1 MATSNKKNNSLAQS
15 QAAPKKQ
22 QYIDPK
28 NHTVKTSRIL
38 TYEAVKEYCKND
50 PKTAKRIGGSILI
63 GGGVGITVGGIV
75 LVASSF

>member
-28 NHTVKTSRIL
+28 NQVIDRSF
-38 TYEAVKEYCKND
+38 EAVKEYCKND
-50 PKTAKRIGGSILI
+50 PKTAKRIGGSIFI

>member
-1 MATSNKKNNSLAQS
+1 MSATSKKNNSSTQV

-22 QYIDPK
+22 SIDPR
-28 NHTVKTSRIL
+28 NQVIDRRF
-38 TYEAVKEYCKND
+38 EAVKEYCKSD
-50 PKTAKRIGGSILI
+50 PKTAKRMGGSILI

>member
-1 MATSNKKNNSLAQS
+1 MSTSSKKNNSSTQS

-22 QYIDPK
+22 CIDPR
-28 NHTVKTSRIL
+28 NQVIDRSFD
-38 TYEAVKEYCKND
+38 AVKEYCKSD

>member
-22 QYIDPK
+22 QYSDPK
-28 NHTVKTSRIL
+28 NQVIDRSF
-38 TYEAVKEYCKND
+38 EAVKEYCKND

>member
-1 MATSNKKNNSLAQS
+1 MSTTIKKNNSHSSTQS

-22 QYIDPK
+22 QYIDPR
-28 NHTVKTSRIL
+28 NQVIERSF
-38 TYEAVKEYCKND
+38 EAVEEYCKSD
-50 PKTAKRIGGSILI
+50 PKTAKKIGGSILI

>member
-28 NHTVKTSRIL
+28 NQVIDRSF
-38 TYEAVKEYCKND
+38 EAVKEYCKND

>member
-1 MATSNKKNNSLAQS
+1 MSTSSKKNNSSTQS
-15 QAAPKKQ
+15 QSAPKKQ
-22 QYIDPK
+22 QYIEPRNQVIDR
-28 NHTVKTSRIL
+28 SF
-38 TYEAVKEYCKND
+38 EAVKEYCKSD

>member
-1 MATSNKKNNSLAQS
+1 MSTSNKKNYSSAQS
-15 QAAPKKQ
+15 QAVSKNKQ
-22 QYIDPK
+22 YMDPR
-28 NHTVKTSRIL
+28 NQVMDRSF
-38 TYEAVKEYCKND
+38 EAVKEYCKSD